1 MKFNKGRFAKLAGI
15 PQSRGTLNES
25 RYRASQRRQALL
37 NESLYGGRAEL
48 DMVDN
53 LDIMDNDE
61 YEAVPFD
68 EFDFDEDG
76 ISMARQDKLR
86 RRRADRLERG
96 YDDFGPEDYESE
108 IYGDDEDD
116 DWWMGEGVEK
126 DEDGEEDEDKDVVEI
141 DDKELMKEVRN
152 IKRKRIN
159 EARLKAVIEDELREV
174 LAEVQYGSSWMYGDE
189 KPQASRKG
197 HVTRGFK
204 GLGFK

>member
-53 LDIMDNDE
+53 LDIMDNEE

-68 EFDFDEDG
+68 EFDFDEEG
-76 ISMARQDKLR
+76 MSLARQDRNR
-86 RRRADRLERG
+86 RRRASRLERD
-96 YDDFGPEDYESE
+96 YDDYDPEDYEGE
-108 IYGDDEDD
+108 IYGDDED

-126 DEDGEEDEDKDVVEI
+126 DEEDDKDDKDDVVEI
-141 DDKELMKEVRN
+141 DDRELMKEVRN
-152 IKRKRIN
+152 IKKKRIN

-174 LAEVQYGSSWMYGDE
+174 LAEMQYGSSWMYGDE
-189 KPQASRKG
+189 KPTASQKG
-197 HVTRGFK
+197 RVTRGFK